1 MSRWRRICRFWRYF
15 VARCFKQTARFCYW
29 VTREREIRQT
39 KTKNRNGK
47 NKARWERR
55 GRKKRCV
62 NCCMKWVRVSH
73 LAKIGSSEVIS
84 CDHSFYFFSYRSC
97 KDACRKLPFLPSLY
111 REQEREGD
119 VSEFRVLSGTKKYM
133 YIYIYGK
140 TELLRHTPKPL
151 HVEKKISRA
160 RSCVWKREE
169 IEIRRHNTRIRKWER
184 GTRMKLEDWTRI
196 WTLTLRRERSR
207 YITYVQKSFITGRK
221 TRLFLEGFWIW
232 VFVIF
237 HVVLLFPR
245 EISRWCTSR

>member
-73 LAKIGSSEVIS
+73 LAKIGSSAVIS
-84 CDHSFYFFSYRSC
+84 CDQSFYFFSYRSC

-133 YIYIYGK
+133 YIYIWK
-140 TELLRHTPKPL
+140 NRAPQTHAETVARWEKDFARAILR
-151 HVEKKISRA
+151 VEK
-160 RSCVWKREE
+160 
-169 IEIRRHNTRIRKWER
+169 RRNRNSSTQHTNQKV
-184 GTRMKLEDWTRI
+184 
-196 WTLTLRRERSR
+196 RERNADETWR
-207 YITYVQKSFITGRK
+207 LDTDMDIDVK
-221 TRLFLEGFWIW
+221 TWTF
-232 VFVIF
+232 
-237 HVVLLFPR
+237 
-245 EISRWCTSR
+245 